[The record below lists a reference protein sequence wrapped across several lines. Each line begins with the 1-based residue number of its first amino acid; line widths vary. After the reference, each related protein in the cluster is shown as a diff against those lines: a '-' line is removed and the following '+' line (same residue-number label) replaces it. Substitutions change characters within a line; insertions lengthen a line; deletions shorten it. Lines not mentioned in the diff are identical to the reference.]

1 MTLLASL
8 FAAALALAALC
19 LLGLVLVTLV
29 VALRVTRA
37 LPPRGGFVDLGSTR
51 LHYVEKGEGPAIV
64 MIHGL
69 GGQTGN
75 FEHSLLDRLSDS
87 FRVVLVDRPGSGYST
102 RRPGEMESMPAQVAA
117 IAALIDRLG
126 LERPLVV
133 GHSLGGGVALA
144 LALDHP
150 RATSGLALL
159 SPLTHMPDEVPKA
172 LAKLAL
178 RSALARRLV
187 AWTIAT
193 PLGLRG
199 GRRTL
204 DMVFAPDAPPEDFG
218 LKAGG
223 LMALRPASF
232 VAASA
237 DLVALE
243 AELPR
248 LMARYDEL
256 SVPVAIL
263 FGRGDTILDPALHG
277 ERMVAAH
284 PATRLDLVE
293 GGHMLLVSQP
303 DLVADWIR
311 DCARRFTREPATER
325 PETATQRSATAGTFP
340 SDLIERSA
348 P

>member
-1 MTLLASL
+1 VNILVSL
-8 FAAALALAALC
+8 FAAALALAALV
-19 LLGLVLVTLV
+19 LLALV
-29 VALRVTRA
+29 VFTFVVASRVTRA
-37 LPPRGGFVDLGSTR
+37 LPPRGGFVDLGSAR

-75 FEHSLLDRLSDS
+75 FEHSLVERLSDT
-87 FRVVLVDRPGSGYST
+87 FRVVLVDRPGSGHST
-102 RRPGEMESMPAQVAA
+102 RRPGEAVSLPAQAAA
-117 IAALIDRLG
+117 IAALIERLG

-150 RATSGLALL
+150 RAVGGLALL

-172 LAKLAL
+172 LGKLAL
-178 RSALARRLV
+178 RSPLARRLV

-204 DMVFAPDAPPEDFG
+204 DMVFAPDVPPEDFG

-232 VAASA
+232 VSASA

-248 LMARYDEL
+248 LMARYEEL
-256 SVPVAIL
+256 AVPVAIL
-263 FGRGDTILDPALHG
+263 FGRGDTILDPELHG
-277 ERMVAAH
+277 RRMLAAH

-311 DCARRFTREPATER
+311 GCAARLAGEPATQRLEVG
-325 PETATQRSATAGTFP
+325 TQRSEAAGTSP
-340 SDLIERSA
+340 LDLLERSA
-348 P
+348 S